1 MTYTKN
7 SDEAVQELEASLA
20 MRCPQGRARS
30 LALTKLDECA
40 MWALRAVSEGGGEP
54 ALTVTAYFIAHP
66 EHESQTVYRGWV
78 PINNC
83 PWCGRQIRKKV
94 VKR

>member
-40 MWALRAVSEGGGEP
+40 MWALRAVSEGGGE
-54 ALTVTAYFIAHP
+54 
-66 EHESQTVYRGWV
+66 
-78 PINNC
+78 
-83 PWCGRQIRKKV
+83 
-94 VKR
+94 